1 MSKQDNVPGACPAR
15 WVAALVI
22 AQACA
27 GPQELPTARE
37 ISAQVDLAP
46 HPAPAAAALLPAAGS
61 QKTTGSQNAT
71 GPESAVA
78 DESGTLELDLPRA
91 IEIALTESPDLS
103 AAEARVAVARAGLR
117 EAQAQFLPTVS
128 VDLSYLR
135 ADAPSLYLFRT
146 IDAGQFLPGTD
157 FNDPGAFSNWGAG
170 VGLHYDLY
178 NGGRDRLAEGIA
190 AETIE
195 LERLQQL
202 VAENALVAAVIDT
215 WYAVRSAREQV
226 ATARASVATV
236 AAQMEELR
244 ARMDEGLALE
254 SDVLALE
261 VRRTE
266 ALELELR
273 ARNADRLA
281 EATLRQLLGLGAERE
296 LAWGGAET
304 VPLDLPADAVAAL
317 SAALAQRPELAAA
330 DGGVN
335 LAKQRTALA
344 DSAIR
349 PRVELFARG
358 WRDAPEVDFDDSR
371 DNWMLGVAL
380 HWDLFAGTRGAQ
392 QDRARAQLD
401 EQSRTARKVQ
411 LAVEHDVTSAWLHLD
426 SARARLEVA
435 SSAVTHARSMLSQVE
450 ALFENEAVTVTR
462 FLEAELMNTQA
473 RMRYTQATF
482 DVGRASANL
491 VRAVGGF
498 VAAGDRVTG
507 EEE

>member
-1 MSKQDNVPGACPAR
+1 M
-15 WVAALVI
+15 I

-27 GPQELPTARE
+27 GPQELPSASS

-46 HPAPAAAALLPAAGS
+46 HPAPAAAALPPAAGS
-61 QKTTGSQNAT
+61 QQATGSEVA
-71 GPESAVA
+71 GA
-78 DESGTLELDLPRA
+78 DESGTLVLDLPRA

-103 AAEARVAVARAGLR
+103 AAEARVAIARAGLR

-128 VDLSYLR
+128 MDFSYLR

-146 IDAGQFLPGTD
+146 IDAGQFMPGTD

-178 NGGRDRLAEGIA
+178 SGGRDRLGEAIA

-195 LERLQQL
+195 LERTQQL

-226 ATARASVATV
+226 LTARASVATV
-236 AAQMEELR
+236 TAQMEEVRIRL
-244 ARMDEGLALE
+244 DEGVALE

-273 ARNADRLA
+273 AQNADRLA
-281 EATLRQLLGLGAERE
+281 EATLRQLLGLGSGRALE
-296 LAWGGAET
+296 WGGAET
-304 VPLDLPADAVAAL
+304 VPLDLPADAAEAL
-317 SAALAQRPELAAA
+317 DWALAQRPELAAA
-330 DGGVN
+330 EGGVTI
-335 LAKQRTALA
+335 AKKRTAVA

-358 WRDAPEVDFDDSR
+358 WRDAPELDFDDSR
-371 DNWMLGVAL
+371 DNWMLGIAL
-380 HWDLFAGTRGAQ
+380 HWDLFSGTRGAGK
-392 QDRARAQLD
+392 DRARAQLD
-401 EQSRTARKVQ
+401 ERSRTARRVQ
-411 LAVEHDVTSAWLHLD
+411 LAVEHDVTSAWLYLD
-426 SARARLEVA
+426 SARARLDVA
-435 SSAVTHARSMLSQVE
+435 GSAVTHAGSMLAQVQ
-450 ALFENEAVTVTR
+450 AQFENDVATITR

-473 RMRYTQATF
+473 RMRHTQATY

-498 VAAGDRVTG
+498 VAAADEAAQGS
-507 EEE
+507 E